1 MPPFSTSP
9 PAPPGGL
16 ARQRLHEVLDFALR
30 HSAQLTQLQPHWQE
44 PCGNGIEWLDKVVT
58 ETALLCLI
66 APRAGGPDPALVAKA
81 QALAARIEPLARNA
95 AYLQKIM
102 RNPQYVIVYGIAH
115 LALTAAGRPDA
126 YFDFVVRRAVH
137 ARLHQAAERIPFR
150 DLDAMWLLHGYD
162 EEAFTISFEA
172 VAYGSIL
179 SAPTSPFYLTR
190 TDGYAITH
198 TVFYLTDFGR
208 HPLSAAIDRPHLRQ
222 LLEETIAWN
231 LLAGDLDLL
240 GELLLGAWQLDQQL
254 GPYARLGL
262 DYFFTSWQQL
272 GQLVA
277 PSFEPAHFATLAG
290 SERAAYQFLHTYHTY
305 YVGAL
310 LCTALCESNFAYE
323 LPTAPEPPAL
333 PGSAGH
339 ELQQLAAETFA
350 ANTFLLPVVQAAA
363 VPPADKASCLLDML
377 LIQAVREYDLRLLAR
392 LYELVPRH
400 GLPPTALLRGSLDYL
415 ALQQL
420 PDGQCGVFAIG
431 ADTPATRTASAWLA
445 TCADQMRAY
454 CANFEPAATSCLT
467 DA

>member
-1 MPPFSTSP
+1 MQPPSILP
-9 PAPPGGL
+9 RGL
-16 ARQRLHEVLDFALR
+16 ARQRLHEVLDFALL
-30 HSAQLTQLQPHWQE
+30 HSAQLTQMQPHWQE

-66 APRAGGPDPALVAKA
+66 APRASGPDPALAAKA
-81 QALAARIEPLARNA
+81 QTLAARIEPLARSP

-115 LALTAAGRPDA
+115 LALTAAGHPDA
-126 YFDFVVRRAVH
+126 YYDFVVRRAVH

-150 DLDAMWLLHGYD
+150 DLDAMWLLHGYAP
-162 EEAFTISFEA
+162 EAFDISFEA

-179 SAPTSPFYLTR
+179 SAEASPFYLTR

-208 HPLSAAIDRPHLRQ
+208 QPLPAAIHRPRLRQ

-240 GELLLGAWQLDQQL
+240 GELLLCAWQLDRAF

-262 DYFFTSWQQL
+262 DYFFTSWREL

-277 PSFEPAHFATLAG
+277 PSFEPTHFATLAG
-290 SERAAYQFLHTYHTY
+290 PEREAYQFLHTYHTY

-310 LCTALCESNFAYE
+310 LCTALCESDFAYD
-323 LPTAPEPPAL
+323 LPIGPAL
-333 PGSAGH
+333 PSSAGSAEQ
-339 ELQQLAAETFA
+339 ELQELAAETFA
-350 ANTFLLPVVQAAA
+350 TNIFLMPVVQAAA
-363 VPPADKASCLLDML
+363 VPTAAKANCLLDML
-377 LIQAVREYDLRLLAR
+377 LIEAVREYDLRLLAR
-392 LYELVPRH
+392 LYELVLRH
-400 GLPPTALLRGSLDYL
+400 ELAPTPLLRGSLDYL

-420 PDGQCGVFAIG
+420 PDGQCGIFAIG
-431 ADTPATRTASAWLA
+431 ADTPTTRAASAWLA
-445 TCADQMRAY
+445 ACTSQLQAY
-454 CANFEPAATSCLT
+454 CASFEPALNSCLA
-467 DA
+467 DS